1 MQPYTLPRLLVS
13 HSINIFWAWA
23 FEGKIHKAKGTGL
36 NLPTGR
42 QLQCLLATVTQILF
56 AHALKWT
63 WGSESGL
70 TSLIPKLVSSTY
82 SIACSSDIQGS
93 SPPSW
98 EASAP
103 ALPLL
108 SACYWVSFSHL
119 PGLNLSIITQASLWS
134 HLMQSRRIILISL
147 SLANVKMWT
156 LESLVPSYFPGLGD
170 SHFSSN
176 IGGRS

>member
-42 QLQCLLATVTQILF
+42 QLQCLLVTVTQILF
-56 AHALKWT
+56 AHALRWT
-63 WGSESGL
+63 RGSESGL
-70 TSLIPKLVSSTY
+70 TSLILKLVSSTY

-108 SACYWVSFSHL
+108 SECPSPISLAWICQSSPRLHFDPIWC
-119 PGLNLSIITQASLWS
+119 NLGESYLFVSLWPMWKCES
-134 HLMQSRRIILISL
+134 WKVWYHLT
-147 SLANVKMWT
+147 SLA
-156 LESLVPSYFPGLGD
+156 LGTVTTPQ
-170 SHFSSN
+170 
-176 IGGRS
+176 I